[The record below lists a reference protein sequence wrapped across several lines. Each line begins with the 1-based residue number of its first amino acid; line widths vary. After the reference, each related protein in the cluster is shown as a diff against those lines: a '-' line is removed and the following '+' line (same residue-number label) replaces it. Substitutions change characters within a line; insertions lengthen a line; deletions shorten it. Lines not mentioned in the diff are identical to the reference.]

1 MNNNTR
7 TTSAMKRLCKPI
19 FSALLLPALMT
30 FFFVPVAAA
39 ADVERGQKIYRFKC
53 AKCHGKAGKGNGPMA
68 KLLTPSPANFS
79 AAGFFDS
86 RPDAALKK
94 SILEAKPP
102 MPSFQAELDSGRLKE
117 ADIDGIIQYIKT
129 FANTSK

>member
-1 MNNNTR
+1 MNNHTK
-7 TTSAMKRLCKPI
+7 TI
-19 FSALLLPALMT
+19 FTALLLPSLMI

-39 ADVERGQKIYRFKC
+39 ANVERGQKIYRFKC
-53 AKCHGKAGKGNGPMA
+53 AKCHGSAGKGDGPMA
-68 KLLTPSPANFS
+68 KLLKPPPANFS

-94 SILEAKPP
+94 SILKAKAP

-117 ADIDGIIQYIKT
+117 SDIDAIIDYIKT
-129 FANTSK
+129 FAEPSK